1 MDKKKTVLFF
11 TAPSGTGKNLYRH
24 MLGNN
29 RKLLHVD
36 AKFHNV
42 SQLPAITQDV
52 CIFTQLLS
60 TKHALVGR
68 LIYGKSHCLAFS
80 PIMDGDGGTSTAN
93 CGFKYTHFRPF
104 NDNELV
110 TYAKVCKVDVV
121 KEVKENYNTLQFP
134 QIFDQCPT
142 RESVIQW
149 FHHQLHDT
157 FRKLEGRQEQ
167 QPQAVVKIQKVLMKA
182 SLGQPLERSEE
193 AVALSCGRFYQGD
206 DSKPKLACPPNI
218 VLEHVHLEVMGTYR
232 MYDEG
237 AALEFLVAAQLQRC
251 HNNNEIACLG
261 QHPSSLRDKLRPT
274 PCKATHCRTIK
285 QLNVQHTYTF
295 SILIYFHKSVC
306 ILCCHI
312 TVPSLHSDY
321 MHSSMPHMHTIKFI

>member
-1 MDKKKTVLFF
+1 M
-11 TAPSGTGKNLYRH
+11 
-24 MLGNN
+24 
-29 RKLLHVD
+29 
-36 AKFHNV
+36 
-42 SQLPAITQDV
+42 
-52 CIFTQLLS
+52 
-60 TKHALVGR
+60 
-68 LIYGKSHCLAFS
+68 
-80 PIMDGDGGTSTAN
+80 
-93 CGFKYTHFRPF
+93 
-104 NDNELV
+104 
-110 TYAKVCKVDVV
+110 

-251 HNNNEIACLG
+251 HNNNEIVCFG
-261 QHPSSLRDKLRPT
+261 QHPSSLRDKL
-274 PCKATHCRTIK
+274 
-285 QLNVQHTYTF
+285 
-295 SILIYFHKSVC
+295 KSTGQPQSQAQQSYY
-306 ILCCHI
+306 I
-312 TVPSLHSDY
+312 
-321 MHSSMPHMHTIKFI
+321 SMPNIFVNQSRPSDALPQITGTCVIKLHANADFLVIEKPSGRIHINCL